1 MELRLTANKKSR
13 ELLQKNI
20 DYYGKWNQLSKAV
33 SELNELIDAISIDL
47 DTWEEED
54 TKNTIDEIA
63 DVIVMCQQLIM
74 IFGIEDDV
82 KERIKFKL
90 ERQRQR
96 IKNKNRSD

>member
-1 MELRLTANKKSR
+1 MDLRLTANKKCR

-20 DYYGKWNQLSKAV
+20 DYYGEWNQVSKAV

-63 DVIVMCQQLIM
+63 DVIIMCQQLIM

>member
-63 DVIVMCQQLIM
+63 DVIIMCQQLIM